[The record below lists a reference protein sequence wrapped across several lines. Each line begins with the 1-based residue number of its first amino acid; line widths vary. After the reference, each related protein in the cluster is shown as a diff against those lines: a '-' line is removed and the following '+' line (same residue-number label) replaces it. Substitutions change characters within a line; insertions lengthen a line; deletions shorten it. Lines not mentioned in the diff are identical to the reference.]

1 MVLKMSKDKTLA
13 ITKSSNTYEGEH
25 NAETIKIIVPK
36 LINGNNTNKCLVW
49 LNFINSDNLG
59 RAIDITEFLQDY
71 SDRYYSLEIPMDNIF
86 TYKSGNIKIWLK
98 ILSEDGELIIKT
110 NEVVKA
116 IIPHIEVEDTLS
128 EAEKS
133 VLDSI
138 VVKLDATSIQLGEV
152 TAKVEDIDEYVGEL
166 QEGEVVLV
174 QPMLTAKIQEQVLKC
189 QFYLDFIT

>member
-1 MVLKMSKDKTLA
+1 MVLKMSKDKSLV
-13 ITKSSNTYEGEH
+13 ITRSSTTYEGEH

-36 LINGNNTNKCLVW
+36 LINNNEIDKCLVW

-86 TYKSGNIKIWLK
+86 TYKSGNINIWLK

-110 NEVVKA
+110 NKVVKT

-128 EAEKS
+128 EVEKS
-133 VLDSI
+133 VLDGI
-138 VVKLDATSIQLGEV
+138 VAKLNATSIQLGEV
-152 TAKVEDIDEYVGEL
+152 TAKVEDIDEYVSEL
-166 QEGEVVLV
+166 QQGEVMLV
-174 QPMLTAKIQEQVLKC
+174 QPMLTAKIYDDE
-189 QFYLDFIT
+189 TGE

>member
-13 ITKSSNTYEGEH
+13 TTVPSITYEGEH
-25 NAETIKIIVPK
+25 NAETIKIIIPR
-36 LINGNNTNKCLVW
+36 LINGNETNGCLVW
-49 LNFINSDNLG
+49 LNFVNSDNLG

-116 IIPHIEVEDTLS
+116 IIPHVEVEDTLS
-128 EAEKS
+128 EVEKS
-133 VLDSI
+133 VLDDI
-138 VVKLDATSIQLGEV
+138 IAKLEATSIQLGEV
-152 TAKVEDIDEYVGEL
+152 TAKVEDIDEYVSEL
-166 QEGEVVLV
+166 QEGEVLLA
-174 QPMLTAKIQEQVLKC
+174 QPSNDETDE
-189 QFYLDFIT
+189 